1 MTQLLS
7 LEEIQELWREAQ
19 SRFTVY
25 EKTYL
30 IPVTHLRTKG
40 TIEMIASLKDYRCFK
55 THDYYSHSKVIQT
68 DEHRKPEEFRV
79 ANGLWYLDRKPVFYK
94 WKHATVFDIPD
105 LPEFCMNFY
114 CPLYRDVDVY
124 EKKYYYINED
134 SYDDYL
140 REKEGKKSKIDE
152 IIDEAMK
159 LIDEDSE
166 LQEKIDEFVDKE
178 RKVLNSL
185 S

>member
-1 MTQLLS
+1 MSFLLS
-7 LEEIQELWREAQ
+7 LEEIQELWKEAQ

-30 IPVTHLRTKG
+30 IPITHLRTKG
-40 TIEMIASLKDYRCFK
+40 TIEMIANLKDYRCFK

-68 DEHRKPEEFRV
+68 DEYRKPEEFRV
-79 ANGLWYLDRKPVFYK
+79 ANNLWYLDNKPVYYK
-94 WKHATVFDIPD
+94 WKHVTASEIPD
-105 LPEFCMNFY
+105 LPEFCMNSY
-114 CPLYRDVDVY
+114 CPLYRDLD
-124 EKKYYYINED
+124 ENKQKYYYVNED

-140 REKEGKKSKIDE
+140 REKEGKPSKIDE
-152 IIDEAMK
+152 IIDDAM
-159 LIDEDSE
+159 
-166 LQEKIDEFVDKE
+166 EFVENECQSILDEKE

>member
-1 MTQLLS
+1 MSFPLS
-7 LEEIQELWREAQ
+7 LEEIQELWKEAQ

-40 TIEMIASLKDYRCFK
+40 TIEMIANLKDYRCFK

-68 DEHRKPEEFRV
+68 DERRKPEEFRV
-79 ANGLWYLDRKPVFYK
+79 ANNLWHLDNKPVYYK
-94 WKHATVFDIPD
+94 WKHVTASEIPD
-105 LPEFCMNFY
+105 LPEFCMNSY
-114 CPLYRDVDVY
+114 CPLYRDLD
-124 EKKYYYINED
+124 ENKQKYYYVNED

-140 REKEGKKSKIDE
+140 REKEGKPSKIDE
-152 IIDEAMK
+152 IIDETMK
-159 LIDEDSE
+159 
-166 LQEKIDEFVDKE
+166 FVDDECQSILDEKE
-178 RKVLNSL
+178 RKILNSL

>member
-1 MTQLLS
+1 MSFPLS
-7 LEEIQELWREAQ
+7 LEEIQELWKEAQ

-40 TIEMIASLKDYRCFK
+40 TIEMIANLKDYVCFK
-55 THDYYSHSKVIQT
+55 THDHYSHSKVIQT

-79 ANGLWYLDRKPVFYK
+79 ANNLWYLDRKPVFYK
-94 WKHATVFDIPD
+94 WKHVTASEIPD
-105 LPEFCMNFY
+105 LPEFCMNSY

-124 EKKYYYINED
+124 KKKYYYVNED

-152 IIDEAMK
+152 MIDDAMK
-159 LIDEDSE
+159 FIEDNQTILNE
-166 LQEKIDEFVDKE
+166 KE
-178 RKVLNSL
+178 RKILNSL
-185 S
+185 SKE

>member
-1 MTQLLS
+1 MIKWKSNKMTFPLS
-7 LEEIQELWREAQ
+7 LEEIQELWKEAQ

-30 IPVTHLRTKG
+30 IPITHLRTKG
-40 TIEMIASLKDYRCFK
+40 TIEMIANLKDYKCFK

-79 ANGLWYLDRKPVFYK
+79 ANNNLWYLDRKPVFYK
-94 WKHATVFDIPD
+94 WKHVTTSDIPD
-105 LPEFCMNFY
+105 LPEFCMNSY
-114 CPLYRDVDVY
+114 CPLYRDIDVY

-140 REKEGKKSKIDE
+140 REKEGKPSKIDE
-152 IIDEAMK
+152 IIDDAM
-159 LIDEDSE
+159 
-166 LQEKIDEFVDKE
+166 EFVDDECQDVLTEKE
-178 RKVLNSL
+178 KF
-185 S
+185 